1 MKKPGMTNRRKQGTR
16 GIAVFLGAA
25 LFCTSGV
32 AVSAKGDSLEEVIQK
47 TADYETGI
55 VTDPTVASIGGEWTV
70 IPLARG
76 DASLPD
82 DYFEKGKLTHELIM
96 KFGKYFLSNPQKIEF
111 ESLDKVNEPAI
122 YITNHGFKDDILAS
136 LLAAKERAFIVFG
149 SLPQFYGTL
158 DGVLSASNG
167 VVMVNRKMDNSRK
180 TSIDKAKYV
189 LKNNMNLLICPEGVW
204 NKTPNELMLNFWSGF
219 YRIAKKEDGTFY
231 PIIPII
237 HYINNTHKK
246 GEDNPI
252 HTVVDDPIILLKG
265 TAEKEGIEYI
275 RTRMLSWYWRLM
287 ERFGTDT
294 RDNLIKENESFND
307 VWEDELTKRVNTVS
321 KYDLQ
326 IETTADYQR
335 KDTPLKVFEPIA
347 NLELTKNN
355 SNEVLAARKLVRQLK
370 RDDFQHRF

>member
-1 MKKPGMTNRRKQGTR
+1 MNKRSQEIINELLQENLISNESDLTANDKTNF
-16 GIAVFLGAA
+16 VF
-25 LFCTSGV
+25 
-32 AVSAKGDSLEEVIQK
+32 
-47 TADYETGI
+47 DYMI
-55 VTDPTVASIGGEWTV
+55 NKYSYLLKNDIRD
-70 IPLARG
+70 I
-76 DASLPD
+76 LPD

-96 KFGKYFLSNPQKIEF
+96 KFGKYFLCNPQKIEF
-111 ESLDKVNEPAI
+111 ESLEKVNEPAI

-246 GEDNPI
+246 GKDNPI
-252 HTVVDDPIILLKG
+252 HTVVDNPIILLKG
-265 TAEKEGIEYI
+265 TGEKEGIEYI
-275 RTRMLSWYWRLM
+275 RTRMLSWYWNLM

-321 KYDLQ
+321 KYDFQ

-335 KDTPLKVFEPIA
+335 KDTPLKVFESIA

-355 SNEVLAARKLVRQLK
+355 SNEVLAAKKMVRQLK

>member
-1 MKKPGMTNRRKQGTR
+1 MNKRSQEIINELLQENLISNESDLTANDKTNF
-16 GIAVFLGAA
+16 VF
-25 LFCTSGV
+25 
-32 AVSAKGDSLEEVIQK
+32 
-47 TADYETGI
+47 DYMI
-55 VTDPTVASIGGEWTV
+55 NKYSYLLKNDIRD
-70 IPLARG
+70 I
-76 DASLPD
+76 LPD

-237 HYINNTHKK
+237 HYINNTYKK
-246 GEDNPI
+246 GKDNPI
-252 HTVVDDPIILLKG
+252 HTVVDNPIILLKG

-275 RTRMLSWYWRLM
+275 RTRMLSWYWNLM

-355 SNEVLAARKLVRQLK
+355 SNEVLAAKKVVRQLK
-370 RDDFQHRF
+370 RDDFQHRY